1 MKRAFYAAMLS
12 AACMSAG
19 CLQLGGLGGL
29 GEQILP
35 KVSFQR
41 LKITDIDF
49 TEVSTDVVL
58 RIDNPNPIGL
68 TVAEFSYD
76 LDLAGHDLVDGDQP
90 GGLTIAA
97 DGSSKLALP
106 VHATFREV
114 FALAGDLRGEDA
126 VPFQLA
132 GEMGFRTPLGLVRVP
147 VRASG
152 SFPVLHLPAVR
163 LRGVRV
169 GALDPRGV
177 SATVTVELGVQHD
190 SGGSLTLG
198 AFDYDLRLGGASVL
212 HGQVTAPPAVTPGA
226 EQTIAVPLTV
236 QLLPL
241 GATVIDALT
250 RRTRLDVDFDATLSV
265 GTPYG
270 PVPLRV
276 DEHGLV
282 DVF

>member
-1 MKRAFYAAMLS
+1 MRPSTAALLCAASLS
-12 AACMSAG
+12 VG

-41 LKITDIDF
+41 LKVTAIDF
-49 TEVSTDVVL
+49 DEVATDVVL

-68 TVAEFSYD
+68 TVAEFAYD
-76 LDLAGHDLVDGDQP
+76 LDLAGHDLVDGAQP
-90 GGLTIAA
+90 GGLAIAA
-97 DGSSKLALP
+97 NGSSKLALP

-114 FALAGDLRGEDA
+114 FELAGDLRGKDD
-126 VPFQLA
+126 VPFQLS
-132 GEMGFRTPLGLVRVP
+132 GELGFRTPLGLVRVP
-147 VRASG
+147 VRAAG
-152 SFPVLHLPAVR
+152 SFPVLHLPAIR

-190 SGGSLTLG
+190 GAASLTLG

-212 HGQVTAPPAVTPGA
+212 HGQVSTPPAIAPGA

-236 QLLPL
+236 NLLPL

-270 PVPLRV
+270 SVPLRV

>member
-1 MKRAFYAAMLS
+1 MRPSTAAMLCAAILS
-12 AACMSAG
+12 AAC
-19 CLQLGGLGGL
+19 QHLGPLGGL

-41 LKITDIDF
+41 LKVKSIDF
-49 TEVSTDVVL
+49 DEVSTDLVL

-68 TVAEFSYD
+68 TVAEFAYD
-76 LDLAGHDLVDGDQP
+76 LDLAGHDLIDGTQP

-106 VHATFREV
+106 VHATFHEV
-114 FALAGDLRGEDA
+114 FDLAGDLRGEDE
-126 VPFQLA
+126 VPFQLS
-132 GEMGFRTPLGLVRVP
+132 GQLGFRTPLGLVRVP
-147 VRASG
+147 VRAAG

-177 SATVTVELGVQHD
+177 SATVTVELGVLHD
-190 SGGSLTLG
+190 GASSLTLG

-212 HGQVTAPPAVTPGA
+212 HGQVAAPPALKPGA
-226 EQTIAVPLTV
+226 EQTLSLPLTV
-236 QLLPL
+236 NLLTL
-241 GATVIDALT
+241 GATVVDAIT
-250 RRTRLDVDFDATLSV
+250 RRTRLDVDVDATLTL

-270 PVPLRV
+270 SVPLRV
-276 DEHGLV
+276 NEHGLV